1 MNSIDSNAYQLLM
14 RALGKFLVAFIIL
27 GGLFFGC
34 AGTFSYIN
42 GWVYL
47 GTIVATL
54 GLGLSTL
61 CRKDKSLLEKRIKT
75 KETDPRQKR
84 FVRISVVLITC
95 IYGLPG
101 LDFRFHWS
109 SVPLAVMIVGE
120 VILLL
125 GYGINLKV
133 MMINSYASRVVE
145 IQDDQNVIDTGLYAV
160 VRHPMYM
167 AIMLVYIGT
176 CLVLASY
183 VALIPCGM
191 MMMVLGKRAIN
202 EEKTLMDGLPGYAEY
217 MEKVKHRIVPYIW

>member
-1 MNSIDSNAYQLLM
+1 MNSIDSKSYQLLM
-14 RALGKFLVAFIIL
+14 RALGKFLVVFIIL
-27 GGLFFGC
+27 GALLFGS
-34 AGTFSYIN
+34 AGTFSYVN

-61 CRKDKSLLEKRIKT
+61 YRKDKSLLEKRIKT
-75 KETDPRQKR
+75 KETDPKQKR
-84 FVRISVVLITC
+84 FVRISIVLIAC

-109 SVPLAVMIVGE
+109 SVPLVVMIAGE

-133 MMINSYASRVVE
+133 MMTNSYASRVVE
-145 IQDDQNVIDTGLYAV
+145 IQKEQKVIDTGLYAV
-160 VRHPMYM
+160 IRHPMYM

-176 CLVLASY
+176 CLALASFI
-183 VALIPCGM
+183 ALIPCGM
-191 MMMVLGKRAIN
+191 MILVLGKRAIN
-202 EEKTLMDGLPGYAEY
+202 EEKTLMDGLPGYGEY
-217 MEKVKHRIVPYIW
+217 MKKVKHRIVPFVW